1 MMPLEPYDDTA
12 GIPRLAS
19 EINVT
24 PFIDVM
30 LVLLV
35 VFMVIAPLMLVG
47 VPLKLPKTEAAM
59 IPPAHEPIVVSLDK
73 DDRLFI
79 GKEPV
84 APADLADRLKAAVKD
99 DPSQLVYLRADGSL
113 DYSKVMDLLGKLG
126 ATGIGHVSLVAEG
139 QGQAAATP
147 NNAPP

>member
-1 MMPLEPYDDTA
+1 MAPLEPFDDMA

-35 VFMVIAPLMLVG
+35 IFMVIAPLMLVG

-59 IPPAHEPIVVSLDK
+59 IPPTHEPIVVSLDK
-73 DDRLFI
+73 NDQIFI
-79 GKEPV
+79 GKAPV
-84 APADLADRLKAAVKD
+84 APAELADRLKAAVKG

-113 DYSKVMDLLGKLG
+113 AYSKVMDLLGKLG
-126 ATGIGHVSLVAEG
+126 AAGVGHVSLVAESE
-139 QGQAAATP
+139 TP
-147 NNAPP
+147 VAPAPGGPSR